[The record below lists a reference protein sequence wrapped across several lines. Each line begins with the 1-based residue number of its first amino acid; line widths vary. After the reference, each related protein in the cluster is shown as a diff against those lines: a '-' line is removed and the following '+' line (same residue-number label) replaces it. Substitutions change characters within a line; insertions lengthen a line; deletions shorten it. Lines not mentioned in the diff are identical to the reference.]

1 MNKTEIRGICSDLS
15 SEGLGIIKANWMT
28 IFVSGLLLGEEA
40 DVVIDYQ
47 RAGVFYAHIKKL
59 YSFSKERIT
68 PKCPV
73 STACGGCT
81 FQNVS
86 YQYELDFKKKKVE
99 DALRKIGHINH
110 KVNDVIGMDNPSH
123 YRNKIQVPFGKEN
136 RHVVYGFYK
145 ANTHRIIPIK
155 ECNIEDERASLILKD
170 IASLM
175 ESMHIEPYNEDTRK
189 GIIRHVLIRTSYHTD
204 DVMVVLVTNS
214 KTFASR
220 NNFVKELTKK
230 HSNIK
235 SIVQNIN
242 LRDTNVILGEDEILL
257 FGKPFI
263 EDSILGVNFRISSK
277 SFFQVNPIQVEKL
290 YSKAI
295 EIVKLNK
302 DDVVLDA
309 YAGVGTIGMI
319 CSKYVKHVDS
329 VELVHSAVVNAR
341 DNAKRN
347 NINNISLIEMDCT
360 KYLIENEKHYDVVI
374 MDPPRKG
381 SSEEFINALKK
392 NRPDRIVY
400 ISCEP
405 STLARDLALLIDQ
418 YEVKEVQPVDM
429 FSRSF
434 HVETVVSLTLRN
446 SGLN

>member
-1 MNKTEIRGICSDLS
+1 MNKTEIRGVCSDLS

-28 IFVSGLLLGEEA
+28 IFVNGLLLGEEA

-136 RHVVYGFYK
+136 RHVIYGFYK

-189 GIIRHVLIRTSYHTD
+189 TGLVMIIMSV
-204 DVMVVLVTNS
+204 
-214 KTFASR
+214 
-220 NNFVKELTKK
+220 
-230 HSNIK
+230 
-235 SIVQNIN
+235 
-242 LRDTNVILGEDEILL
+242 
-257 FGKPFI
+257 
-263 EDSILGVNFRISSK
+263 ISS
-277 SFFQVNPIQVEKL
+277 I
-290 YSKAI
+290 I
-295 EIVKLNK
+295 W
-302 DDVVLDA
+302 
-309 YAGVGTIGMI
+309 MI
-319 CSKYVKHVDS
+319 
-329 VELVHSAVVNAR
+329 
-341 DNAKRN
+341 
-347 NINNISLIEMDCT
+347 
-360 KYLIENEKHYDVVI
+360 
-374 MDPPRKG
+374 
-381 SSEEFINALKK
+381 AL
-392 NRPDRIVY
+392 
-400 ISCEP
+400 
-405 STLARDLALLIDQ
+405 
-418 YEVKEVQPVDM
+418 
-429 FSRSF
+429 
-434 HVETVVSLTLRN
+434 
-446 SGLN
+446 